1 MKRLRIASVSV
12 RGVRGVRDTVKI
24 ALGERGLVLRGDNGT
39 GKSSIVEGIRWAL
52 LGEMPAAENED
63 YRTHLRAEGASEVSV
78 ELAPRGTIV
87 LRDGTLDDE
96 ATTDEGRA
104 FIDHCRRS
112 RPFLRRAELLALLQ
126 GEPGQRFQYLAKFFD
141 LAPVDSLE
149 RDLEKGL
156 GERRARIE
164 QLENAARR
172 RLETI
177 VEPVSWKGAAPAGVD
192 ELERYVLEEAA
203 RLGLA
208 RGDEGAP
215 LDELAARA
223 AATCGSGSQ
232 AARRSE
238 LHAAVTEADKMVP
251 PDAPKT
257 ALEPLRSAELA
268 ATENGL
274 QSLLEGALAHIETRP
289 SRTDCPVCE
298 QAIVSADLVARLKA
312 RLALLSDVQQA
323 TARVSALAEHWHE
336 FLRALRR
343 LEGVAGYPEPLDQ
356 LPRSRDLLER
366 LDRETNLSW
375 DVHGRLERVRTSL
388 RRQHDAIPNDLRAS
402 EIERFRRCLERFV
415 TERDGLLANESERVK
430 LVATTGALQA
440 VAVAVAAARKDL
452 SALILEELS
461 DAARAIYERIHGADP
476 DDVTESPRIKFTRQ
490 SKGLAKLEGRFA
502 EKSVKEP
509 KLLYSDGHLDTV
521 GIAYFLAMQKLRE
534 REDPNGPRILV
545 LDDVV
550 LSVDMTHARALVSVL
565 AERFSDYQVLI
576 ATHNQAF
583 AELCKPLHLRRLH
596 IRGWSLEAGPALADH
611 VPGTSRLEHAL
622 ATTGDVEGLAV
633 VTRPVLEAFF
643 KEASANF
650 GVKLPFEAS
659 DLGFA
664 DYWDGLRPK
673 LEKLSSTGRI
683 PDVRAIL
690 GRLGDPLFLRNALG
704 AHSNDWALVV
714 SLKQAQTEAR
724 AALELID
731 ALTCSA
737 CAAMVR
743 LPNRRDENSPLAC
756 RCPRGAAPTLT
767 VPFATKESA

>member
-1 MKRLRIASVSV
+1 MKRTRITSVGV
-12 RGVRGVRDTVKI
+12 RGVRGVRDTVEI

-39 GKSSIVEGIRWAL
+39 GKSSIVEGLCWAL

-78 ELAPRGTIV
+78 ELAPRGRIV
-87 LRDGTLDDE
+87 LRNGTLDDE
-96 ATTDEGRA
+96 ATTAEGRA

-126 GEPGQRFQYLAKFFD
+126 GEPSQRFQYLAKFFD

-149 RDLEKGL
+149 RDLERGVR
-156 GERRARIE
+156 ERRARIDG
-164 QLENAARR
+164 LENAARR
-172 RLETI
+172 HLETI
-177 VEPVSWKGAAPAGVD
+177 VAPVSWKGAAPAGVD
-192 ELERYVLEEAA
+192 ELERYVFEEAE
-203 RLGLA
+203 RLGLT

-215 LDELAARA
+215 LDELATRA
-223 AATCGSGSQ
+223 AATCGIGAQ
-232 AARRSE
+232 AIRRSE

-257 ALEPLRSAELA
+257 ALGPLRSAELA

-298 QAIVSADLVARLKA
+298 QGIVPADLVARLKA

-323 TARVSALAEHWHE
+323 SAQVSALAEDWHG

-356 LPRSRDLLER
+356 LPRSRELLEL
-366 LDRETNLSW
+366 LDRAPNLSLEIQ
-375 DVHGRLERVRTSL
+375 GRLERVRTSL
-388 RRQHDAIPNDLRAS
+388 RRQHDAIPNELRSS
-402 EIERFRRCLERFV
+402 EIESLHRCLELFL
-415 TERDGLLANESERVK
+415 TERDSLRENESERAQ
-430 LVATTGALQA
+430 LVASTGALQA
-440 VAVAVAAARKDL
+440 VAVAVGAARKDL
-452 SALILEELS
+452 SALILDELS
-461 DAARAIYERIHGADP
+461 DAAHAIYKRIHGADP
-476 DDVTESPRIKFTRQ
+476 HDVTESPRIRFTRQ

-502 EKSVKEP
+502 EKCVKEP

-521 GIAYFLAMQKLRE
+521 GIAYFLAMQQLRE

-550 LSVDMTHARALVSVL
+550 LSVDMTHARALVGVL
-565 AERFSDYQVLI
+565 AESFSDYQVLI

-611 VPGTSRLEHAL
+611 VPGTSQLEHAL
-622 ATTGDVEGLAV
+622 ATTGDVETLAV
-633 VTRPVLEAFF
+633 MTRPVLEAFF
-643 KEASANF
+643 KEGSANF
-650 GVKLPFEAS
+650 GVKLPYEAS
-659 DLGFA
+659 DLGFG

-673 LEKLSSTGRI
+673 LERLSSAGRI

-714 SLKQAQTEAR
+714 SLKQAQLEAR
-724 AALELID
+724 AALDLIG

-743 LPNRRDENSPLAC
+743 LPHRRDEIAPLVC
-756 RCPRGAAPTLT
+756 RCPHGAAPTFTL
-767 VPFATKESA
+767 PFATKESA